1 MEVRQLILL
10 LVPLMGFY
18 QIQNTHAQKTEWPVF
33 FEHLGLVHSIHNK
46 WDLTLTT
53 ALHVPKLEGR
63 ILKTIHRLKVLNEQ
77 SDKQTKAA
85 FRSAEEKSRLQELQE
100 SWRKLNRQLS
110 RRAETMR
117 RRTKNLKSLGAYSE
131 TEKMKKM
138 SMMDK
143 MMNKRPKRDTDD
155 SDLRQDGGN
164 DAVIELTNGIMKALF
179 GVAYTDDVRKVVR
192 RIDDIDDR
200 LMDNIGQVKNEQTS
214 LTQNTRQTLTKQ
226 DTTIHMVEKM
236 AKTIERKVRS
246 ATVIYLV
253 SAVDDTVIQPSMH
266 LGLQLQGFL

>member
-1 MEVRQLILL
+1 MEVRHLILL

-18 QIQNTHAQKTEWPVF
+18 QIQHTHAQKTEWPVF

-143 MMNKRPKRDTDD
+143 MMNKRPKRETEDLG
-155 SDLRQDGGN
+155 LRQQEDN
-164 DAVIELTNGIMKALF
+164 AVIELTNGVMKALF
-179 GVAYTDDVRKVVR
+179 GVAYTDDVRKVVQ

-200 LMDNIGQVKNEQTS
+200 LMDNIGQVKTEQDS
-214 LTQNTRQTLTKQ
+214 LSTNTRNTLTKQ

-236 AKTIERKVRS
+236 AKTIERKVGN
-246 ATVIYLV
+246 T
-253 SAVDDTVIQPSMH
+253 P
-266 LGLQLQGFL
+266 F